1 MRSESQFSTF
11 NLLKCTYINMVY
23 NFMYQWVGKQ
33 IEMGGGGLH
42 LSEIVNKQW
51 LCLTL
56 RKIRGG
62 YLSPPSPLPR
72 FRRLCTYSTC
82 IYIYTYINDEVCSVQ
97 LIHMYQVMVI
107 LYCEILIFKSD
118 FNYPEGKNLTNYQR
132 LLFWI
137 F

>member
-1 MRSESQFSTF
+1 MASVDDRAYSTRISGIYQNMRSESQFSTF

-62 YLSPPSPLPR
+62 Y
-72 FRRLCTYSTC
+72 
-82 IYIYTYINDEVCSVQ
+82 
-97 LIHMYQVMVI
+97 
-107 LYCEILIFKSD
+107 
-118 FNYPEGKNLTNYQR
+118 
-132 LLFWI
+132 
-137 F
+137 